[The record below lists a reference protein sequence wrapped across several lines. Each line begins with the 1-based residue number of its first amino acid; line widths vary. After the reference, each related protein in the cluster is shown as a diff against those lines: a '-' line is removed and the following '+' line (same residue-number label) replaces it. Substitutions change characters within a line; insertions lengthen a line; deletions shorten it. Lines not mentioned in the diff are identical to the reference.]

1 MLRSAKIDCSGLL
14 PFDVFFMK
22 PHILGWTTQ
31 RYKSQHKK
39 EWGGKLQAALLVRL
53 ELLECYSLLD
63 SINIVPYWNLE
74 E

>member
-1 MLRSAKIDCSGLL
+1 
-14 PFDVFFMK
+14 MK

-39 EWGGKLQAALLVRL
+39 EWGGKLQAVLLVRL
-53 ELLECYSLLD
+53 ELLECYSLFD
-63 SINIVPYWNLE
+63 SIGIVPYWNLE